1 MKKLMHTRERGQ
13 ALVIIALAAIGLFA
27 FAALAI
33 DGSMVFSDRRHAQ
46 NAADTAALEAA
57 LTRVRGGS
65 WESEGLNRASGNGY
79 ANDADSTVEVYLCD
93 NPLATCDGLPADA
106 IPGEYIQVRIRSDV
120 RMFFARVIGRQV
132 TTNRVQAVARAV
144 PGEIKPM
151 FDGHAVVGLAP
162 HDCKAVKY
170 QGNASTSVIGS
181 GIFVNSDCP
190 SAAFFNN
197 SSAAKLTAPC
207 LQSVGGIQYA
217 ADALNIP
224 TTCINDGASAFN
236 YPPDNIVFPNII
248 CPSGESQSGST
259 LHPGTY
265 TSGNKFPPNGVTSLS
280 PGVYCVEND
289 FVVNGGETLM
299 GDNVIII
306 MKDGN
311 VSFNGG
317 ATINLSGP
325 AGPQSE
331 TNPYGGL
338 FMYMPMENQG
348 TISLNGNSGSGFT
361 GSILA
366 PAADISIDGTGDAGL
381 HGQIIGYTV
390 DLSGTSNVKIV
401 YDNNENWDAPVP
413 PQVEF
418 KH

>member
-1 MKKLMHTRERGQ
+1 MKKSIHSKERGQ

-65 WESEGLNRASGNGY
+65 WESEGLNRASSNGY
-79 ANDADSTVEVYLCD
+79 ANDADSTVELYLCD
-93 NPLATCDGLPADA
+93 NPLATCEGLPADA
-106 IPGEYIQVRIRSDV
+106 IPEEYIQVKITSDV
-120 RMFFARVIGRQV
+120 KMLFARVIGRQV

-144 PGEIKPM
+144 KGKTKPM

-170 QGNASTSVIGS
+170 QGNAGTTVTGS

-197 SSAAKLTAPC
+197 SSAAKLKAPC

-217 ADALNIP
+217 ADALDIP
-224 TTCINDGASAFN
+224 TSCFTDGAAAYN

-248 CPSGESQSGST
+248 CPSGESSSGST
-259 LHPGTY
+259 LNPGTY
-265 TSGNKFPPNGVTSLS
+265 TSGNKFPPSGITSLS

-289 FVVNGGETLM
+289 FVVNGGESLN
-299 GDNVIII
+299 GSNVIII
-306 MKDGN
+306 MKNGD

-325 AGPQSE
+325 EGPQSE

-348 TISLNGNSGSGFT
+348 TISINGNSGSGFT

-366 PAADISIDGTGDAGL
+366 PAADITIDGTGDGGFE
-381 HGQIIGYTV
+381 GQIIGYTV
-390 DLSGTSNVKIV
+390 DLSGTSTVKIN
-401 YDNNENWDAPVP
+401 YDDSKNWDAPVP